1 MIHSSILYRKAIPAD
16 LEGILL
22 LQHENLMTNLQGEDL
37 SQGFLSIEFT
47 REQIRKI
54 NGELGIFVAVQ
65 DKRVIGYLMT
75 ETVEF
80 AVQSPL
86 IAHML
91 KRLKDVVFDDHP
103 ISSYSLFIYGPV
115 CIDRRS
121 RGKGVLEGLFK
132 VMLKALKGRYDV
144 GVAFVS
150 ELNLRSLHA
159 HQHKLGMTVV
169 DEFEFNGQTYWTLVF
184 GLKQKVRERK
194 K

>member
-1 MIHSSILYRKAIPAD
+1 MTHSPILYRKAMPTD

-22 LQHENLMTNLQGEDL
+22 LQHDNLMTNLQREDL

-65 DKRVIGYLMT
+65 DKRVIGYLMA
-75 ETVEF
+75 ETLEF

-91 KRLKDVVFDDHP
+91 KRLKDVFFDDHP
-103 ISSYSLFIYGPV
+103 ISSYSLFVYGPV

-121 RGKGVLEGLFK
+121 RGRGVLEGLFNG
-132 VMLKALKGRYDV
+132 MLRTLKGEYDV

-150 ELNLRSLHA
+150 EQNPRSLHA
-159 HQHKLGMTVV
+159 HQNKLGMTVV

-184 GLKQKVRERK
+184 GLKPTVRERK